1 MAARSGAKLPS
12 PRRDEIDGS
21 KRGGAGPVRLRASGA
36 PSRFLLLSLAA
47 ILLVSLFAYGGSLRY
62 GFVSDDLHLIVDRLS
77 AYQKAFPLAEA
88 FTQSFWKGGGY
99 GSLPGEDKDYY
110 RPLITLSYA
119 LDARLWGDRA
129 WGYHLTNLLLHILAS
144 GLVLRLLLRLGVR
157 RPPALAAALLFAAH
171 PLHVTSVAWISGR
184 TDLLCAVLL
193 LAAYDRLAAAIDSRI
208 GFPAD
213 ATGRPTGRHEPEGGR
228 GLDLRRIGPGLL
240 LYALALFAKEMAIVL
255 PGLLALHLLLRR
267 AQSIRAEGAGPRGE
281 ASWWIE
287 VAAVTG
293 VTLAFFLLRA
303 ALLGLPDF
311 AAGARSPEVPFRP
324 GVLPAVLTWYWRGFL
339 APGALQLTV
348 PYPLVASGADPRFLV
363 GLLLLGLHVV
373 VAVAGLRRGHPA
385 GVAAGWIV
393 ISLIP
398 VSHLVPL
405 TFRALVAEYWAY
417 IPSIGFVVLVASVAS
432 VAGSRR
438 APTLI
443 LAAGVL
449 AGLVYTPLRARPLAS
464 ETALLRHQ
472 LRQNPRDAESWV
484 TLAVEHAARG
494 ELAPAFD
501 AVRQAIRVEPSLLGA
516 QLCLGNL
523 YDLSGQPDSAEAAYR
538 REILHH
544 PERSAARVNLADLK
558 LRRGDGIEGVAI
570 YREVIS
576 TGAYTPEEMMEKVES
591 LLAAAPE
598 GAGIGSWPRREEELR
613 LAGGL
618 ISCLE
623 ELRFPVSVRFRLARI
638 ECELRAGR
646 IEAARQA
653 LLAAQAAGVPAAA
666 GLPQLSRI
674 PPTPLAGGTLPGG
687 SSPTSLGAAASILEV
702 LEDESGS
709 AAVIAAR
716 GWAADPG
723 AAAAAREW
731 AEFYHATGR
740 TSLAVSLWRPL
751 LQAGVV
757 TPEELNHVAVLAI
770 SGESGSDVAS
780 DAPVS
785 DGRVVSRPQSGRSAD
800 AERILRMLVIEEP
813 DFPQALLNL
822 GGLAFGAG
830 DASGCELW
838 WGRFLAAYPDR
849 PEAGTVRQKLAESR
863 RR

>member
-1 MAARSGAKLPS
+1 MAVRAGAKPPS
-12 PRRDEIDGS
+12 PRRDENDRS
-21 KRGGAGPVRLRASGA
+21 KSGGAVRLRLRAGGA
-36 PSRFLLLSLAA
+36 PSRFLPLSVAA
-47 ILLVSLFAYGGSLRY
+47 ILFVCLLVYGGSLRY

-99 GSLPGEDKDYY
+99 GSLPGEEKDYY
-110 RPLITLSYA
+110 RPLVTLSYA
-119 LDARLWGDRA
+119 LDARLWGARP
-129 WGYHLTNLLLHILAS
+129 WGYHLTNLLLHIVAS

-157 RPPALAAALLFAAH
+157 RAPALAAALVFAAH
-171 PLHVTSVAWISGR
+171 PIHVTSVTWISGR

-193 LAAYDRLAAAIDSRI
+193 LAAYDRLAAAIDSRM
-208 GFPAD
+208 GFPAG
-213 ATGRPTGRHEPEGGR
+213 ATGQTAGRRETEGGR
-228 GLDLRRIGPGLL
+228 QPDLRRIGSGLL
-240 LYALALFAKEMAIVL
+240 LYVLALFSKEMAIVL
-255 PGLLALHLLLRR
+255 PGLLGLHLLLRR
-267 AQSIRAEGAGPRGE
+267 AQAARAHGAGARGGT
-281 ASWWIE
+281 SWWIE

-303 ALLGLPDF
+303 AVLGLPDF
-311 AAGARSPEVPFRP
+311 AAGARSPDVPFRP
-324 GVLPAVLTWYWRGFL
+324 GVLPSVLTWYWRGFL

-348 PYPLVASGADPRFLV
+348 PYPPVASVADPRFLAGMV
-363 GLLLLGLHVV
+363 LLGLHLV
-373 VAVAGLRRGHPA
+373 VAVSGLRRGHPA

-398 VSHLVPL
+398 VSNVVPL

-417 IPSIGFVVLVASVAS
+417 IPSIGFVALVASMAS

-449 AGLVYTPLRARPLAS
+449 AGLIYTPLRARPLAS

-472 LRQNPRDAESWV
+472 IRQNPRDAESWV
-484 TLAVEHAARG
+484 TLSVEYAVRG

-501 AVRQAIRVEPSLLGA
+501 AIREAIRIDPTLLGA

-544 PERSAARVNLADLK
+544 PERGDAPVNLADLR
-558 LRRGDGIEGVAI
+558 LRRGDTNEGSRI

-576 TGAYTPEEMMEKVES
+576 TGAYTPEEMAEKVES
-591 LLAAAPE
+591 LLAAVPE
-598 GAGIGSWPRREEELR
+598 GGGLGAWPRREEELR

-618 ISCLE
+618 VSCLE

-646 IEAARQA
+646 IEAARPA
-653 LLAAQAAGVPAAA
+653 LRAAQAAGIPAAA
-666 GLPQLSRI
+666 GLPQLARI
-674 PPTPLAGGTLPGG
+674 PSTPPAGGTTPAERW
-687 SSPTSLGAAASILEV
+687 PTTLEIAASILDV
-702 LEDESGS
+702 LEDGSG
-709 AAVIAAR
+709 AVELAAR
-716 GWAADPG
+716 SWAEDAG
-723 AAAAAREW
+723 TAAAAREW

-740 TSLAVSLWRPL
+740 TRLAVLLWRPL
-751 LQAGVV
+751 LKAGVV
-757 TPEELNHVAVLAI
+757 TPEELNHVAVRAI
-770 SGESGSDVAS
+770 SGETATAVGN
-780 DAPVS
+780 DAPPP
-785 DGRVVSRPQSGRSAD
+785 DGRVVSLPSSGRSAD
-800 AERILRMLVIEEP
+800 AERILRMLVLEQP

-822 GGLAFGAG
+822 GGLAYGAG

-849 PEAGTVRQKLAESR
+849 PEAETVRQKLAEIR